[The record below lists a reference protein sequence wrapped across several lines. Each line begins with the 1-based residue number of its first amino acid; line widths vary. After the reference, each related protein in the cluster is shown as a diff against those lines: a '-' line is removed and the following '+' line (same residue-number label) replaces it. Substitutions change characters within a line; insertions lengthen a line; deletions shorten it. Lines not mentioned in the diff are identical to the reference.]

1 MTAHGLYYNSE
12 ATRTKRT
19 GEEVTRSSAGE
30 AGSREQAFDS
40 IGVGKLNITP
50 SGSTPYVQ
58 RERKHAPALPEVGG
72 AENREQ
78 LDPLRIPASA
88 AR

>member
-19 GEEVTRSSAGE
+19 GQEVTRGSAGE

-50 SGSTPYVQ
+50 SGSTP
-58 RERKHAPALPEVGG
+58 
-72 AENREQ
+72 
-78 LDPLRIPASA
+78 A
-88 AR
+88 AGFRYSGNANILGHFQK